1 MQSITAEKRDILGKK
16 TKNLRKKGILPAV
29 LYGKGQNSE
38 SISVK
43 ENDFLKLWKSAG
55 ESTVVTL
62 EVGSDKKNVLI
73 HDVAVDP
80 LKDTPTHV
88 DFYIVDMNK
97 PITID
102 VVLEFVGESDA
113 VKAGGILVKVLH
125 EVKIEA
131 LPKDLPHSLSVDISS
146 LKEMTDTVTVKDIK
160 LPHGVKMLDN
170 LDETIVLVEPPRS
183 EEELKAA
190 EEAAPSL
197 ETIEE
202 LSKKP
207 KAEGEEEAAASTET
221 KKAPEGKKAPET
233 KK

>member
-29 LYGKGQNSE
+29 LYGKGESSE

-43 ENDFLKLWKSAG
+43 ESDFLKLWKTAG
-55 ESTVVTL
+55 ESTVVAL
-62 EVGSDKKNVLI
+62 EVGNEKKNVLI
-73 HDVAVDP
+73 HDVAIDP
-80 LKDTPTHV
+80 LKDTPTHI

-102 VVLEFVGESDA
+102 VALEFTGESDA

-131 LPKDLPHSLSVDISS
+131 LPKDLPHSLSVNISS

-170 LDETIVLVEPPRS
+170 LDETIVLIEPPRS

-190 EEAAPSL
+190 EEASPAL
-197 ETIEE
+197 DAGAIEVVG
-202 LSKKP
+202 KKP
-207 KAEGEEEAAASTET
+207 KDEGEEEAVAAET
-221 KKAPEGKKAPET
+221 SKKVPKVKK
-233 KK
+233 

>member
-29 LYGKGQNSE
+29 LYGKGESSE

-43 ENDFLKLWKSAG
+43 ESDFLKLWKTVG
-55 ESTVVTL
+55 ESTVVAL
-62 EVGSDKKNVLI
+62 EVGNEKKNVLI
-73 HDVAVDP
+73 HDVAIDP
-80 LKDTPTHV
+80 LKDTPTHI

-102 VVLEFVGESDA
+102 VALEFTGESDA

-131 LPKDLPHSLSVDISS
+131 LPKDLPHSLFVNISS

-170 LDETIVLVEPPRS
+170 LDETIVLIEPPRS

-190 EEAAPSL
+190 EEATPSL
-197 ETIEE
+197 DTIEV

-207 KAEGEEEAAASTET
+207 SKEGEAEVAPAET
-221 KKAPEGKKAPET
+221 AKKAPEAKK
-233 KK
+233 

>member
-29 LYGKGQNSE
+29 LYGKGESSE

-43 ENDFLKLWKSAG
+43 ESDFLKLWKTAG
-55 ESTVVTL
+55 VSTVVAL
-62 EVGSDKKNVLI
+62 EVENKKKNVLI
-73 HDVAVDP
+73 HDVAIDP

-102 VVLEFVGESDA
+102 VALEFTGESDA

-146 LKEMTDTVTVKDIK
+146 
-160 LPHGVKMLDN
+160 
-170 LDETIVLVEPPRS
+170 

-190 EEAAPSL
+190 EEASPAL
-197 ETIEE
+197 DAGAIEVVG
-202 LSKKP
+202 KKP
-207 KAEGEEEAAASTET
+207 KDEGEEEAVAAET
-221 KKAPEGKKAPET
+221 SKKVPKVKK
-233 KK
+233 

>member
-29 LYGKGQNSE
+29 LYGKGESSE

-43 ENDFLKLWKSAG
+43 ESDFLKLWKTVG
-55 ESTVVTL
+55 ESTVVAL
-62 EVGSDKKNVLI
+62 EVGNEKKNVLI
-73 HDVAVDP
+73 HDVAIDP
-80 LKDTPTHV
+80 LKDTPTHI

-102 VVLEFVGESDA
+102 VALEFTGESDA

-131 LPKDLPHSLSVDISS
+131 LPKDLPHSLFVNISS
-146 LKEMTDTVTVKDIK
+146 LKEMTDTITVKDIK

-170 LDETIVLVEPPRS
+170 LDETIVLIEPPRS

-190 EEAAPSL
+190 EEATPSL
-197 ETIEE
+197 DTIEV

-207 KAEGEEEAAASTET
+207 SKEGEAEVAPAETT
-221 KKAPEGKKAPET
+221 KKAPEAKK
-233 KK
+233 